1 MVKQQLEFFSVI
13 TYQKKKRDSM
23 DTHYS
28 TFTAPQRERWT
39 SIFGWQYLQIR
50 WCSYDPQGINQSFIF
65 LPLKY
70 LPSTMFSYRLLNAC
84 MWNIIPLTEMHP
96 NSVERGGKKKEKT
109 KRHSSR
115 KDHWYQKN
123 PVRKFEVSKEIQFF
137 SFLKSTFPKALFHK
151 AGIWDK
157 D

>member
-1 MVKQQLEFFSVI
+1 M
-13 TYQKKKRDSM
+13 YQKKKKILWILII
-23 DTHYS
+23 
-28 TFTAPQRERWT
+28 PLLQRHKEKGERQF
-39 SIFGWQYLQIR
+39 FGWQYLQIR

-70 LPSTMFSYRLLNAC
+70 LPSTTFSYRLLNAC

-96 NSVERGGKKKEKT
+96 NSVKRGAKKKKKT
-109 KRHSSR
+109 RHSSR

-137 SFLKSTFPKALFHK
+137 SF
-151 AGIWDK
+151 
-157 D
+157 

>member
-39 SIFGWQYLQIR
+39 SIFRWQYLQIR

-96 NSVERGGKKKEKT
+96 NSVERGGKKKKKQKDILLGKT
-109 KRHSSR
+109 TGTKKIQSVSLR
-115 KDHWYQKN
+115 WA
-123 PVRKFEVSKEIQFF
+123 RKFSSFL
-137 SFLKSTFPKALFHK
+137 FLKSTFPKALFHK